1 MTYKVLCTDGFAEAG
16 LTELQRSPVVDTV
29 FEKSMSHDELLKRIS
44 EFDGLI
50 VRSASTVSRDVIEA
64 GVNLKIIARA
74 GVGIDN
80 IDLEAATEKG
90 IYVVN
95 APEGNTTS
103 AAELTFAFLL
113 SLARHVPQASNSMQK
128 GEWEKKKYMG
138 TELSGKTL
146 GIIGM
151 GRIGREVARRA
162 KAFGM
167 NILAFDPLVREDRL
181 KALAAKPSSVED
193 ICRNC
198 DFITIHTPLTKD
210 TQNLI
215 THKQLSVMK
224 KTAFIINCARGG
236 IINEED
242 LARVLRE
249 KQIAGAALDVFTSE
263 PPDKPIFQGLDNVIL
278 TPHLGASTQ
287 EAQSAVAIEAA
298 RAVAGF
304 FSEGISLTAVN
315 LPEGGAQ
322 IQEYKNQIKLAEK
335 LGSLVAQLTN
345 DRIKKLTVLGPA
357 KMSRMI
363 LLAVIKGALSQRG
376 EKQVSLVNAATK
388 AAGEGIS
395 LEQEIRD
402 TAADFSDAFGVALN
416 GDNDRQEAWGAV
428 LADDT
433 LRIIMCDGHR
443 VEISPEGL
451 ILLIHNTDRPGII
464 GKVSSILGKAGI
476 NIAEMQNVRERKG
489 SDALTIIRI
498 DDPLPEDTL
507 KEIQT
512 IEGVERA
519 ILTRL

>member
-16 LTELQRSPVVDTV
+16 LAELKRSPLLDVV
-29 FEKSMSHDELLKRIS
+29 FEKTLSHDGLLSKIT

-50 VRSASTVSRDVIEA
+50 VRSASSVSRDVVEA
-64 GVNLKIIARA
+64 GSSLKIIARA

-103 AAELTFAFLL
+103 TAELTFAFLL
-113 SLARHVPQASNSMQK
+113 SLARHVPQAASSMQK
-128 GEWEKKKYMG
+128 GEWEKKKFMG

-167 NILAFDPLVREDRL
+167 NICAFDPMVREDRL
-181 KALAAKPSSVED
+181 EALGAKPSSVED

-198 DFITIHTPLTKD
+198 DFITVHTPLTKD
-210 TQNLI
+210 TKNLI
-215 THKQLSVMK
+215 AYKQLSMMK
-224 KTAFIINCARGG
+224 KTAHVINCARGG

-242 LARVLRE
+242 LARALRE
-249 KQIAGAALDVFTSE
+249 KLIAGAALDVFTSE
-263 PPDKPIFQGLDNVIL
+263 PPDKPVFQGIDSAIL

-287 EAQSAVAIEAA
+287 EAQSAVAVEAA
-298 RAVAGF
+298 RAVANF
-304 FSEGISLTAVN
+304 FNEGISLTAVN
-315 LPEGGAQ
+315 LPEGETQ
-322 IQEYKNQIKLAEK
+322 IEEYKNHIRLAEK

-345 DRIKKLTVLGPA
+345 EKIKKLTILGPA

-376 EKQVSLVNAATK
+376 EKQISLVNAAMK
-388 AAGEGIS
+388 AAGGGIS
-395 LEQEIRD
+395 LGQEIRE
-402 TAADFSDAFGVALN
+402 TGTDFSDAFGVALN
-416 GDNDRQEAWGAV
+416 GDNDSQEAWGAI
-428 LADDT
+428 LGDDT

-498 DDPLPEDTL
+498 DDPLPENTL
-507 KEIQT
+507 NEIQA
-512 IEGVERA
+512 IDGVERA